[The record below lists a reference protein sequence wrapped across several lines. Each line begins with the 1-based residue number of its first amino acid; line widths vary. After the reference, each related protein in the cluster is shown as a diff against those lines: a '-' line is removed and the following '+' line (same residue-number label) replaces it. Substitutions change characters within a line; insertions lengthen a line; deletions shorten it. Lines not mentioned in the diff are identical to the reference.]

1 MVLFLP
7 LPRSSLLRIPHVA
20 CSSHT
25 VILGTA
31 GSTARVFLLTVPAA
45 VKMDWFFVC
54 LFIVVAAVILN

>member
-20 CSSHT
+20 CSSHM

-31 GSTARVFLLTVPAA
+31 GSTAQVFLSYDSCCCKNGLV
-45 VKMDWFFVC
+45 FC
-54 LFIVVAAVILN
+54 LFIVAAVILN